1 MRSLAGA
8 AFGVL
13 AAVATMPAAAEPEAI
28 EGNPYWALDID
39 SRIEMCAGYAVTEG
53 GATLSLA
60 RRYNGFTLGI
70 HHPNL
75 DVAGLSDG
83 HLDVDGVVF
92 GPLAMNTREIDGNGV
107 IHVYLGLRTD
117 VVDAVREADWL
128 GIVEADY
135 ETSVYGVFDL
145 IGRLDACYA
154 EQFSGDSAA

>member
-13 AAVATMPAAAEPEAI
+13 AAVGVMPAAAEPEAI

-39 SRIEMCAGYAVTEG
+39 TRIEMCAGYAVTEG
-53 GATLSLA
+53 GATLSVS

-70 HHPNL
+70 HHPDL
-75 DVAGLSDG
+75 DVAGLSDS

-92 GPLAMNTREIDGNGV
+92 GPLAMTSREIAGNDV
-107 IHVYLGLRTD
+107 VHIHLGLRTD

-135 ETSVYGVFDL
+135 ETSLYGVFDL

-154 EQFSGDSAA
+154 DRFSGDSAA